1 MYAEA
6 KHALGEFD
14 QNVWDETIRPIRERA
29 GFSEDVCA
37 YPSSLGSDQMQDLI
51 RRERRCELALEGLR
65 YYDILRWN
73 IGSDVLNCNVRSSSE
88 TGSVILDARVFS
100 DRDKLWS
107 IPQSQLELV
116 PTLLPNNPGY

>member
-1 MYAEA
+1 M
-6 KHALGEFD
+6 
-14 QNVWDETIRPIRERA
+14 T
-29 GFSEDVCA
+29 
-37 YPSSLGSDQMQDLI
+37 DLI

-73 IGSDVLNCNVRSSSE
+73 IGSDVLNCNVYSSYE
-88 TGSVILDARVFS
+88 TGSIVLDTRVFT

-107 IPQSQLELV
+107 VPQSQLELV